1 MSSTDQPI
9 GAQHAEN
16 NPIRDMV
23 MFEPNIAGSKRDEAE
38 LRRMKEGLTP
48 DAKKKK
54 NNPHLASA
62 AEQPR
67 QDQ

>member
-1 MSSTDQPI
+1 
-9 GAQHAEN
+9 
-16 NPIRDMV
+16 MV